1 MDIPRRS
8 PSDDLQPG
16 RPPGRGRVIEPR
28 RSARGPT
35 HARTGHRR
43 RRGILALLAAL
54 ACLAGFAL
62 AELKTS
68 PSAPATPR
76 PLLTSPSGTDTP
88 GAGTA
93 APRRERLATI
103 SWPADG
109 VSAADISGFG
119 VVAGPGAA
127 RPVPIASVAKVM
139 TAYVVLHDH
148 PLPGGGSGPDIAVQP
163 SEAAAYPSQARD
175 GDSLVP
181 VAAGERLTER
191 QALEALLLPSAD
203 NMAWILARWD
213 AGSQAAFAARMNAT
227 ARRLGM
233 TGTTYTDPSGL
244 DPSTTST
251 AADQVRLGMA
261 AMRVPALA
269 AIVATSTAVVPV
281 AGVVRNYN
289 TLLGQDGIAGL
300 KTGSTQA
307 AGGCVLIAA
316 WHKASGRKTLIVAAT
331 FGQPGTAETILPNA
345 LQAGHN
351 LVLALDHALGPGL
364 RPRPR
369 IRAPRAG
376 PAGNAEAGWRRP
388 GSPEPEC
395 QNRAASRLLRRRVGR
410 ARRGHRLP
418 DPGQPGRYR
427 ECARCRRSGR
437 GRQDPRVDP
446 GIIEPRDLDAW
457 LIGTAS
463 ALVHNR
469 LPDWR
474 REQLRHV
481 QRICVTGSPRR
492 DRIVS
497 TVAMPLLM
505 RAKDGLNSKEAWA
518 RSGAWPPRAQTGKA
532 RYLSALH

>member
-1 MDIPRRS
+1 
-8 PSDDLQPG
+8 
-16 RPPGRGRVIEPR
+16 V
-28 RSARGPT
+28 
-35 HARTGHRR
+35 
-43 RRGILALLAAL
+43 LAAL
-54 ACLAGFAL
+54 ACLAGFAV

-68 PSAPATPR
+68 PSGPAT
-76 PLLTSPSGTDTP
+76 SPTATVTP

-93 APRRERLATI
+93 APRRPGLAAV

-119 VVAGPGAA
+119 VVAGPGAT

-148 PLPGGGSGPDIAVQP
+148 PLPANGSGPDIAVQP

-181 VAAGERLTER
+181 VAAGETITER

-233 TGTTYTDPSGL
+233 TGTSYTDPSGL

-261 AMRVPALA
+261 AMRVPVLA
-269 AIVATSTAVVPV
+269 AIAAMPTAVVPV

-307 AGGCVLIAA
+307 AGGCVVIAA
-316 WHKASGRKTLIVAAT
+316 WHTAGAHDTLIIAAT
-331 FGQPGTAETILPNA
+331 FGQPGTAQTILPNA

-351 LVLALDHALGPGL
+351 LVLALDRALGQGTH
-364 RPRPR
+364 RPK
-369 IRAPRAG
+369 
-376 PAGNAEAGWRRP
+376 
-388 GSPEPEC
+388 
-395 QNRAASRLLRRRVGR
+395 
-410 ARRGHRLP
+410 
-418 DPGQPGRYR
+418 
-427 ECARCRRSGR
+427 
-437 GRQDPRVDP
+437 
-446 GIIEPRDLDAW
+446 DL
-457 LIGTAS
+457 
-463 ALVHNR
+463 
-469 LPDWR
+469 
-474 REQLRHV
+474 
-481 QRICVTGSPRR
+481 
-492 DRIVS
+492 S
-497 TVAMPLLM
+497 TH
-505 RAKDGLNSKEAWA
+505 G
-518 RSGAWPPRAQTGKA
+518 
-532 RYLSALH
+532 